1 MFKCQGIFRKLPEK
15 QEYGDKKEKKITE
28 WVFLFFSLSF
38 VMHII
43 LNFVL
48 KMDLKKKLPK
58 RLRHEMKGKKPQPLA
73 G

>member
-15 QEYGDKKEKKITE
+15 QEYGDKKEKKS
-28 WVFLFFSLSF
+28 LSGFFFFFFFSF

-48 KMDLKKKLPK
+48 KMDLKKNYPK
-58 RLRHEMKGKKPQPLA
+58 G
-73 G
+73 